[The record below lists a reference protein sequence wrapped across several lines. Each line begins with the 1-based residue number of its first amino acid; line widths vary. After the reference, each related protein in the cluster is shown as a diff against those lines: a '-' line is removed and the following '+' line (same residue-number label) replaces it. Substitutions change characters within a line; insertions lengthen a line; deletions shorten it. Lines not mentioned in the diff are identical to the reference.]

1 MHRTLAGTFT
11 LAFILLAPLPVSSQ
25 EVEVRQT
32 IDNLLKLL
40 GTHDANALADYFTND
55 AVLIVARQIEGK
67 WVNTVETATR
77 WLERMK
83 SNTEAPQF
91 EERISNVEVTIDSGE
106 LAYLRADFEIVR
118 EGKVVTYGVDVFTLL
133 RIRDEWKIAT
143 ISYTNLTKK

>member
-1 MHRTLAGTFT
+1 
-11 LAFILLAPLPVSSQ
+11 
-25 EVEVRQT
+25 
-32 IDNLLKLL
+32 
-40 GTHDANALADYFTND
+40 
-55 AVLIVARQIEGK
+55 
-67 WVNTVETATR
+67 
-77 WLERMK
+77 MK

-133 RIRDEWKIAT
+133 RIGDEWKIAT